1 MQNLKST
8 QAKEQKLRSLEIS
21 SLFPYIFLKFQRLI
35 VVYHLK
41 LETWCFATT

>member
-8 QAKEQKLRSLEIS
+8 QAKEKKLRSLEIS
-21 SLFPYIFLKFQRLI
+21 SLFPYIFLKFQRVI

-41 LETWCFATT
+41 LETWCLATT